1 MQVTKHRDFPSTMS
15 AKKQTSLYKTT
26 NNFGNFHN
34 DEKSDTK
41 NYLNLSS
48 SKPQSS
54 TSHSSSVQNNLSQ
67 SLQITPSKSPGNF
80 NSTFPMNSSS
90 SNVKVICRF
99 RPLNEKEKQNT
110 KEMCIAYIDEEQV
123 EIKSKNEYNNF
134 TFQFDKIFGTIST
147 QKEIYDYSAKEL
159 VESVLAGYNAT
170 IFAYGQTASGKTYTM
185 EGELNSPEKEGI
197 IPRMVRHVFH
207 NIMLSDSDI
216 EYTVKVSIIEIYM
229 EKIRDLIDSSKTNLS
244 IREKDKEIYIEDL
257 SEHYVSSEEDVL
269 ELIKI
274 GSDNRTT
281 AATNMNE
288 NSSRSHTLVIMTL
301 HQKNTKTL
309 EAKTGKL
316 YLVDLAGSEKIAK
329 TGSSGITLEEAKI
342 INKSLSTLGMVI
354 NALTDGKS
362 VHVPYRESKLTRV
375 LTESLGGNA
384 KTCLII
390 TCSPS
395 QYNESETL
403 STLRFGTRA
412 KKIKNKP
419 KINKEVTVPELK
431 LHISKLEKMIVVFNN
446 RILQLESYI
455 QKNNLPVPT
464 GENEEYENNQ
474 NSQLAVEEESNGNI
488 NIKFEEINKKY
499 AGAMMKLEGEKNGLR
514 EKYDEAV
521 MKIAD
526 LQAII
531 DQKEKIE
538 EEFETKERQYKDTIK
553 SLSGNLE
560 NIQYRESIKKNLKII
575 DKKTLDELYS
585 QFRAH
590 LTSGAKSKNINKDF
604 ANKVCESLSKIIND
618 NFNNEVITLEE
629 KGKLNARLKVE
640 TTNKLELFSNG
651 KVVDYKEMNENY
663 ILSNI
668 TNEALLKSISEKNER
683 IARLE
688 SDVKEYKEKLDL
700 FEKQLTPDEKNL
712 HKKIYTLEKNL
723 EQVNNMYHQVVT
735 QKSVLKI
742 ENQIFEKKLKK
753 RNEKICTLV
762 KENYGLVE
770 QLKMRDDKISY
781 YQRNK
786 NIAIP
791 QVVKVLRGSGKQP
804 NLNGN
809 ECNNDIKDN
818 M

>member
-1 MQVTKHRDFPSTMS
+1 M
-15 AKKQTSLYKTT
+15 
-26 NNFGNFHN
+26 
-34 DEKSDTK
+34 
-41 NYLNLSS
+41 
-48 SKPQSS
+48 
-54 TSHSSSVQNNLSQ
+54 
-67 SLQITPSKSPGNF
+67 TPSKQIQNF
-80 NSTFPMNSSS
+80 SQPSTSN

-99 RPLNEKEKQNT
+99 RPLNDKEKENT
-110 KEMCIAYIDEEQV
+110 KDLCITYIDDEQV

-134 TFQFDKIFGTIST
+134 TFQFDKIFNTMST

-159 VESVLAGYNAT
+159 VDSVLSGYNAT

-185 EGELNSPEKEGI
+185 QGQLNSPEKEGI

-229 EKIRDLIDSSKTNLS
+229 EKIRDLIDLSKTNLS

-257 SEHYVSSEEDVL
+257 SEHYVSSEEDVI
-269 ELIKI
+269 ELIRI
-274 GSDNRTT
+274 GSENRTT
-281 AATNMNE
+281 ASTNMNE
-288 NSSRSHTLVIMTL
+288 CSSRSHTLVIMTL

-309 EAKTGKL
+309 EAKTGRL

-362 VHVPYRESKLTRV
+362 MHIPYRESKLTRV

-395 QYNESETL
+395 SYNESETL

-412 KKIKNKP
+412 KKIRNKP

-431 LHISKLEKMIVVFNN
+431 LQIAKLEKMLVVFNG
-446 RILQLESYI
+446 RISQLESFI
-455 QKNNLPVPT
+455 ISNNLQVPPNE
-464 GENEEYENNQ
+464 GMSEIEENAKD
-474 NSQLAVEEESNGNI
+474 NSNDNSD
-488 NIKFEEINKKY
+488 IKAKMDEINAKY
-499 AGAMMKLEGEKNGLR
+499 SDSLNKLQGEKNDFVDRL
-514 EKYDEAV
+514 EEANI
-521 MKIAD
+521 KIAD

-538 EEFETKERQYKDTIK
+538 EEFENKERQYKETIK
-553 SLSGNLE
+553 SLSLNIE
-560 NIQYRESIKKNLKII
+560 NAKSEEVIKKNLRSI
-575 DKKTLDELYS
+575 DKKTLDELYT
-585 QFRAH
+585 QFKTQLMTTAK
-590 LTSGAKSKNINKDF
+590 TKSSKEFNTKICDMMMNIINNNYQYFTNEDKSK
-604 ANKVCESLSKIIND
+604 LSS
-618 NFNNEVITLEE
+618 
-629 KGKLNARLKVE
+629 RLRVE
-640 TTNKLELFSNG
+640 TVNKFELFSNG
-651 KVVDYKEMNENY
+651 KVVDYKEMNENF

-668 TNEALLKSISEKNER
+668 TNEALLKSISEKNDR

-781 YQRNK
+781 YQKNK

-791 QVVKVLRGSGKQP
+791 QVVKVLRGSGK
-804 NLNGN
+804 NITSDNK
-809 ECNNDIKDN
+809 DII
-818 M
+818 

>member
-1 MQVTKHRDFPSTMS
+1 M
-15 AKKQTSLYKTT
+15 
-26 NNFGNFHN
+26 
-34 DEKSDTK
+34 
-41 NYLNLSS
+41 
-48 SKPQSS
+48 
-54 TSHSSSVQNNLSQ
+54 
-67 SLQITPSKSPGNF
+67 TPSKQIQNF
-80 NSTFPMNSSS
+80 SQPSTSN

-99 RPLNEKEKQNT
+99 RPLNDKEKENT
-110 KEMCIAYIDEEQV
+110 KDLCITYIDDEQV

-134 TFQFDKIFGTIST
+134 TFQFDKIFNTMST

-159 VESVLAGYNAT
+159 VDSVLSGYNAT

-185 EGELNSPEKEGI
+185 QGQLNSPEKEGI

-229 EKIRDLIDSSKTNLS
+229 EKIRDLIDLSKTNLS

-257 SEHYVSSEEDVL
+257 SEHYVSSEEDVI
-269 ELIKI
+269 ELIRI
-274 GSDNRTT
+274 GSENRTT
-281 AATNMNE
+281 ASTNMNE
-288 NSSRSHTLVIMTL
+288 CSSRSHTLVIMTL

-309 EAKTGKL
+309 EAKTGRL

-362 VHVPYRESKLTRV
+362 MHIPYRESKLTRV

-395 QYNESETL
+395 SYNESETL

-412 KKIKNKP
+412 KKIRNKP

-431 LHISKLEKMIVVFNN
+431 LQIAKLEKMLVVFNG
-446 RILQLESYI
+446 RISQLESFI
-455 QKNNLPVPT
+455 ISNNLQVPPNE
-464 GENEEYENNQ
+464 GMSEIEENAKD
-474 NSQLAVEEESNGNI
+474 NSNDNSD
-488 NIKFEEINKKY
+488 IKAKMDEINAKY
-499 AGAMMKLEGEKNGLR
+499 SDSLNKLQGEKNDFVDRL
-514 EKYDEAV
+514 EEANI
-521 MKIAD
+521 KIAD

-531 DQKEKIE
+531 EQKEKIE
-538 EEFETKERQYKDTIK
+538 EEFENKERQYKETIK
-553 SLSGNLE
+553 SLSLNIE
-560 NIQYRESIKKNLKII
+560 NAKSEEVIKKNLRSI
-575 DKKTLDELYS
+575 DKKTLDELYT
-585 QFRAH
+585 QFKTQLMTTAK
-590 LTSGAKSKNINKDF
+590 TKSSKEFNTKICDMMMNIINNNYQYFTNEDKSK
-604 ANKVCESLSKIIND
+604 LSS
-618 NFNNEVITLEE
+618 
-629 KGKLNARLKVE
+629 RLRVE
-640 TTNKLELFSNG
+640 TVNKFELFSNG
-651 KVVDYKEMNENY
+651 KVVDYKEMNENF

-668 TNEALLKSISEKNER
+668 TNEALLKSISEKNDR

-781 YQRNK
+781 YQKNK

-791 QVVKVLRGSGKQP
+791 QVVKVLRGSGK
-804 NLNGN
+804 NITSDNK
-809 ECNNDIKDN
+809 DII
-818 M
+818 

>member
-1 MQVTKHRDFPSTMS
+1 M
-15 AKKQTSLYKTT
+15 
-26 NNFGNFHN
+26 
-34 DEKSDTK
+34 
-41 NYLNLSS
+41 
-48 SKPQSS
+48 
-54 TSHSSSVQNNLSQ
+54 
-67 SLQITPSKSPGNF
+67 TPSKQIQNF
-80 NSTFPMNSSS
+80 SQPSTSN

-99 RPLNEKEKQNT
+99 RPLNDKEKENT
-110 KEMCIAYIDEEQV
+110 KDLCITYIDDEQV

-134 TFQFDKIFGTIST
+134 TFQFDKIFNTMST

-159 VESVLAGYNAT
+159 VDSVLSGYNAT

-185 EGELNSPEKEGI
+185 QGQLNSPEKEGI

-229 EKIRDLIDSSKTNLS
+229 EKIRDLIDLSKTNLS

-257 SEHYVSSEEDVL
+257 SEHYVSSEEDVI
-269 ELIKI
+269 ELIRI
-274 GSDNRTT
+274 GSENRTT
-281 AATNMNE
+281 ASTNMNE
-288 NSSRSHTLVIMTL
+288 CSSRSHTLVIMTL

-309 EAKTGKL
+309 EAKTGRL

-362 VHVPYRESKLTRV
+362 MHIPYRESKLTRV

-395 QYNESETL
+395 SYNESETL

-412 KKIKNKP
+412 KKIRNKP

-431 LHISKLEKMIVVFNN
+431 LQIAKLEKMLVVFNG
-446 RILQLESYI
+446 RISQLESFI
-455 QKNNLPVPT
+455 ISNNLQVPSNE
-464 GENEEYENNQ
+464 GMSEIEENAKD
-474 NSQLAVEEESNGNI
+474 NSNDNSD
-488 NIKFEEINKKY
+488 IKAKMDEINAKY
-499 AGAMMKLEGEKNGLR
+499 SDSLNKLQGEKNDFVDRL
-514 EKYDEAV
+514 EEANI
-521 MKIAD
+521 KIAD

-531 DQKEKIE
+531 EQKEKIE
-538 EEFETKERQYKDTIK
+538 EEFENKERQYKETIK
-553 SLSGNLE
+553 SLSLNIE
-560 NIQYRESIKKNLKII
+560 NAKSEEVIKKNLRSI
-575 DKKTLDELYS
+575 DKKTLDELYT
-585 QFRAH
+585 QFKTQLMTTAK
-590 LTSGAKSKNINKDF
+590 TKSSKEFNTKICDMMMNIINNNYQYFTNEDKSK
-604 ANKVCESLSKIIND
+604 LSS
-618 NFNNEVITLEE
+618 
-629 KGKLNARLKVE
+629 RLRVE
-640 TTNKLELFSNG
+640 TVNKFELFSNG
-651 KVVDYKEMNENY
+651 KVVDYKEMNENF

-668 TNEALLKSISEKNER
+668 TNEALLKSISEKNDR

-781 YQRNK
+781 YQKNK

-791 QVVKVLRGSGKQP
+791 QVVKVLRGSGK
-804 NLNGN
+804 NITSDNK
-809 ECNNDIKDN
+809 DII
-818 M
+818 

>member
-1 MQVTKHRDFPSTMS
+1 M
-15 AKKQTSLYKTT
+15 
-26 NNFGNFHN
+26 
-34 DEKSDTK
+34 
-41 NYLNLSS
+41 
-48 SKPQSS
+48 
-54 TSHSSSVQNNLSQ
+54 
-67 SLQITPSKSPGNF
+67 TPSKQIQNF
-80 NSTFPMNSSS
+80 SQPSTSN

-99 RPLNEKEKQNT
+99 RPLNDKEKENT
-110 KEMCIAYIDEEQV
+110 KDLCITYIDEEQV

-134 TFQFDKIFGTIST
+134 TFQFDKIFNTMST

-159 VESVLAGYNAT
+159 VDSVLSGYNAT

-185 EGELNSPEKEGI
+185 QGQLNSPEREGI

-229 EKIRDLIDSSKTNLS
+229 EKIRDLIDLSKTNLN

-257 SEHYVSSEEDVL
+257 SEHYVSSEEDVI
-269 ELIKI
+269 ELIRI
-274 GSDNRTT
+274 GSENRTT

-309 EAKTGKL
+309 EAKTGRL

-362 VHVPYRESKLTRV
+362 MHIPYRESKLTRV

-395 QYNESETL
+395 SYNESETL

-412 KKIKNKP
+412 KKIRNKP

-431 LHISKLEKMIVVFNN
+431 LQIAKLEKMLVVFNG
-446 RILQLESYI
+446 RISQLESFI
-455 QKNNLPVPT
+455 ISNNLQVPPNE
-464 GENEEYENNQ
+464 GMNEIEENTKENNSGNN
-474 NSQLAVEEESNGNI
+474 NSD
-488 NIKFEEINKKY
+488 IKAKMDEINAKY
-499 AGAMMKLEGEKNGLR
+499 SDSLNKLQGEKNDFVDRL
-514 EKYDEAV
+514 EEANI
-521 MKIAD
+521 KIAD

-531 DQKEKIE
+531 EQKEKIE
-538 EEFETKERQYKDTIK
+538 EEFENKERQYKETIK
-553 SLSGNLE
+553 SLSLNIE
-560 NIQYRESIKKNLKII
+560 NAKSEEVIKKNLRSI

-585 QFRAH
+585 QFKSQ
-590 LTSGAKSKNINKDF
+590 LMSTSKTKSSKEFNNKICDMMMNIINNNYQYFTNEDKSK
-604 ANKVCESLSKIIND
+604 LSS
-618 NFNNEVITLEE
+618 
-629 KGKLNARLKVE
+629 RLRVE
-640 TTNKLELFSNG
+640 TVNKFELFSNG
-651 KVVDYKEMNENY
+651 KVVDYKEMNENF

-668 TNEALLKSISEKNER
+668 TNEALLKSISEKNDR

-781 YQRNK
+781 YQKNK

-791 QVVKVLRGSGKQP
+791 QVVKVLRGSGK
-804 NLNGN
+804 
-809 ECNNDIKDN
+809 NNTSDNKDII
-818 M
+818 

>member
-1 MQVTKHRDFPSTMS
+1 M
-15 AKKQTSLYKTT
+15 
-26 NNFGNFHN
+26 
-34 DEKSDTK
+34 
-41 NYLNLSS
+41 
-48 SKPQSS
+48 
-54 TSHSSSVQNNLSQ
+54 
-67 SLQITPSKSPGNF
+67 TPSKQIQNF
-80 NSTFPMNSSS
+80 SQPSTSN

-99 RPLNEKEKQNT
+99 RPLNDKEKENT
-110 KEMCIAYIDEEQV
+110 KDLCITYIDEEQV

-134 TFQFDKIFGTIST
+134 TFQFDKIFNTMST

-159 VESVLAGYNAT
+159 VDSVLSGYNAT

-185 EGELNSPEKEGI
+185 QGQLNSPEREGI

-229 EKIRDLIDSSKTNLS
+229 EKIRDLIDLSKTNLN

-257 SEHYVSSEEDVL
+257 SEHYVSSEEDVI
-269 ELIKI
+269 ELIRI
-274 GSDNRTT
+274 GSENRTT

-309 EAKTGKL
+309 EAKTGRL

-362 VHVPYRESKLTRV
+362 MHIPYRESKLTRV

-395 QYNESETL
+395 SYNESETL

-412 KKIKNKP
+412 KKIRNKP

-431 LHISKLEKMIVVFNN
+431 LQIAKLEKMLVVFNG
-446 RILQLESYI
+446 RISQLESFI
-455 QKNNLPVPT
+455 ISNNLQVPPNE
-464 GENEEYENNQ
+464 GMNEIEENTKENNSDNN
-474 NSQLAVEEESNGNI
+474 NSD
-488 NIKFEEINKKY
+488 IKAKMDEINAKY
-499 AGAMMKLEGEKNGLR
+499 SDSLNKLQGEKNDFVDRL
-514 EKYDEAV
+514 EEANI
-521 MKIAD
+521 KIAD

-531 DQKEKIE
+531 EQKEKIE
-538 EEFETKERQYKDTIK
+538 EEFENKERQYKETIK
-553 SLSGNLE
+553 SLSLNIE
-560 NIQYRESIKKNLKII
+560 NAKSEEVIKKNLRSI

-585 QFRAH
+585 QFKSQ
-590 LTSGAKSKNINKDF
+590 LMSTSKTKSSKEFNNKICDMMMNIINNNYQYFTNEDKSK
-604 ANKVCESLSKIIND
+604 LSS
-618 NFNNEVITLEE
+618 
-629 KGKLNARLKVE
+629 RLRVE
-640 TTNKLELFSNG
+640 TVNKFELFSNG
-651 KVVDYKEMNENY
+651 KVVDYKEMNENF

-668 TNEALLKSISEKNER
+668 TNEALLKSISEKNDR

-735 QKSVLKI
+735 QK
-742 ENQIFEKKLKK
+742 
-753 RNEKICTLV
+753 
-762 KENYGLVE
+762 
-770 QLKMRDDKISY
+770 
-781 YQRNK
+781 
-786 NIAIP
+786 
-791 QVVKVLRGSGKQP
+791 
-804 NLNGN
+804 
-809 ECNNDIKDN
+809 
-818 M
+818 

>member
-1 MQVTKHRDFPSTMS
+1 M
-15 AKKQTSLYKTT
+15 
-26 NNFGNFHN
+26 
-34 DEKSDTK
+34 
-41 NYLNLSS
+41 
-48 SKPQSS
+48 
-54 TSHSSSVQNNLSQ
+54 
-67 SLQITPSKSPGNF
+67 TPSKQIQNF
-80 NSTFPMNSSS
+80 SQPSTSN

-99 RPLNEKEKQNT
+99 RPLNDKEKENT
-110 KEMCIAYIDEEQV
+110 KDLCITYIDDEQV

-134 TFQFDKIFGTIST
+134 TFQFDKIFNTMST

-159 VESVLAGYNAT
+159 VDSVLSGYNAT

-185 EGELNSPEKEGI
+185 QGQLNSPEKEGI

-229 EKIRDLIDSSKTNLS
+229 EKIRDLIDLSKTNLS

-257 SEHYVSSEEDVL
+257 SEHYVSSEEDVI
-269 ELIKI
+269 ELIRI
-274 GSDNRTT
+274 GSENRTT
-281 AATNMNE
+281 ASTNMNE
-288 NSSRSHTLVIMTL
+288 CSSRSHTLVIMTL

-309 EAKTGKL
+309 EAKTGRL

-362 VHVPYRESKLTRV
+362 MHIPYRESKLTRV

-395 QYNESETL
+395 SYNESETL

-412 KKIKNKP
+412 KKIRNKP

-431 LHISKLEKMIVVFNN
+431 LQIAKLEKMLVVFNG
-446 RILQLESYI
+446 RISQLESFI
-455 QKNNLPVPT
+455 ISNNLQVPPNE
-464 GENEEYENNQ
+464 GMSEIEENAKD
-474 NSQLAVEEESNGNI
+474 NSNDNSD
-488 NIKFEEINKKY
+488 IKAKMDEINAKY
-499 AGAMMKLEGEKNGLR
+499 SDSLNKLQGEKNDFVDRL
-514 EKYDEAV
+514 EEANI
-521 MKIAD
+521 KIAD

-531 DQKEKIE
+531 EQKEKIE
-538 EEFETKERQYKDTIK
+538 EEFENKERQYKETIK
-553 SLSGNLE
+553 SLSLNIE
-560 NIQYRESIKKNLKII
+560 NAKSEEVIKKNLRSI
-575 DKKTLDELYS
+575 DKKTLDELYT
-585 QFRAH
+585 QFKTQ
-590 LTSGAKSKNINKDF
+590 LMTTAKTKSSKEFNTKICDMMMN
-604 ANKVCESLSKIIND
+604 IIN
-618 NFNNEVITLEE
+618 NNYQYFTNED
-629 KGKLNARLKVE
+629 KLKLSSRLRVE
-640 TTNKLELFSNG
+640 TVNKFELFSNG
-651 KVVDYKEMNENY
+651 KVVDYKEMNENF

-668 TNEALLKSISEKNER
+668 TNEALLKSISEKNDR

-781 YQRNK
+781 YQKNK

-791 QVVKVLRGSGKQP
+791 QVVKVLRGSGK
-804 NLNGN
+804 NITSDNK
-809 ECNNDIKDN
+809 DII
-818 M
+818 